1 MRMTHLQEMLRQKEM
16 DLSRLQK
23 EVEALRL
30 VVELVA
36 EGHSKVAESGD
47 DLRKSAAPVAAVAS
61 PDISIRN
68 VPVAPAVMSTPATVT
83 NGGAKRFP

>member
-1 MRMTHLQEMLRQKEM
+1 MTHLQEMLRQKEM

-36 EGHSKVAESGD
+36 EGHSKVTESGD
-47 DLRKSAAPVAAVAS
+47 DLRKSVAPVGSVAS
-61 PDISIRN
+61 SDISIRN
-68 VPVAPAVMSTPATVT
+68 VPVAPAAMSAPATVT